1 MAGWHRGRRSLPGPR
16 GSARSQGRGGCGGS
30 RPGRAHRRRAP
41 GPAGHPCPA
50 YRRRAGTRGAPRTPG
65 SWRQAPARGA
75 RPGSRPPPAPG
86 PAASLPSPP
95 LPCLPCRRGAAR
107 RGARRGDVAVAVC
120 QRPAAG
126 RLPPVQGNGRGAV
139 RGGSGV
145 RPPLLGLVLPVW
157 RGGAPEGSGL
167 TGAVG
172 SAPGRL
178 SARPCS
184 ACGPGRPI
192 PSHSVPSHP
201 IPAPLEGPP
210 GSHLC
215 PLGQRPAAGR
225 VPCAWPGSCSRS
237 SEREDG
243 NGVFTKWHV
252 SVGTKL
258 TGF

>member
-65 SWRQAPARGA
+65 SGRQAPARGA

-145 RPPLLGLVLPVW
+145 RPPLLRLVLPVW

-201 IPAPLEGPP
+201 IPSLRRWRGRRAPTCARSVSGQPQGGCPVP
-210 GSHLC
+210 GRGLA
-215 PLGQRPAAGR
+215 Q
-225 VPCAWPGSCSRS
+225 
-237 SEREDG
+237 DQ
-243 NGVFTKWHV
+243 V
-252 SVGTKL
+252 SVRMGTGCL
-258 TGF
+258 RSGTSRWEQS